1 MENLQ
6 REGHRVLIFSMG
18 KKILSIVEILLKS
31 EKYREKFQYRRIDGD
46 TKTEERQQICNEF
59 NSNKDIFCCIITTKT
74 GGFGLNLC
82 GADRVVM
89 LDPDWN
95 PANDNQAIDRAY
107 RIGQTRDVIVY
118 RLVTFSGIEE
128 KIYQRQVYKKAI
140 SLQTV
145 GNSNQEETKDE
156 DTQMRNES
164 NKNKEILNYF
174 SYNDLFTLFNF
185 DYDCQECE
193 TLNLLLQKD
202 GFNPMKT
209 PTNDKHISFLRSLK
223 GLVKGLTLNTNL
235 YQNYQPEN

>member
-1 MENLQ
+1 M
-6 REGHRVLIFSMG
+6 LIFSMG

-107 RIGQTRDVIVY
+107 RIG
-118 RLVTFSGIEE
+118 
-128 KIYQRQVYKKAI
+128 
-140 SLQTV
+140 
-145 GNSNQEETKDE
+145 
-156 DTQMRNES
+156 
-164 NKNKEILNYF
+164 
-174 SYNDLFTLFNF
+174 
-185 DYDCQECE
+185 
-193 TLNLLLQKD
+193 
-202 GFNPMKT
+202 
-209 PTNDKHISFLRSLK
+209 
-223 GLVKGLTLNTNL
+223 
-235 YQNYQPEN
+235 